1 MASTIRQRKTF
12 GFSDDGDGIAEDNQ
26 VLDPQEQEEI
36 IHDLREA
43 ARRSNESSA
52 RAIAAILVIGVVIQ
66 LYFLSMLTQGRQ
78 STPLTPILDSAL
90 DSKPLI
96 PLASLLTILHIGVHV
111 LDIISLIPTL
121 SSLYNSIPEDF
132 SRYAPLTTC
141 IAPLIA
147 LLSGRDVG
155 QLAWWCVPAELSAL
169 VWVSRGWMAGA
180 VEDVAGLENLRYE
193 VQGA

>member
-66 LYFLSMLTQGRQ
+66 

-111 LDIISLIPTL
+111 LDIMSLIPTL
-121 SSLYNSIPEDF
+121 SSLYDSIPEDF

>member
-52 RAIAAILVIGVVIQ
+52 RAIAAILVIGVVI
-66 LYFLSMLTQGRQ
+66 F
-78 STPLTPILDSAL
+78 AL

>member
-26 VLDPQEQEEI
+26 VLDP
-36 IHDLREA
+36 
-43 ARRSNESSA
+43 
-52 RAIAAILVIGVVIQ
+52 
-66 LYFLSMLTQGRQ
+66 QGRQ